1 MDVKLRN
8 ELTYLMIFYSL
19 KRLFEN
25 GDIDKDTFDRL
36 NIKNAESQ
44 GCKVAIIWQ
53 IAHWNL
59 IWFLNRI
66 CDERRPERW
75 KKYKLSIPNWAKK

>member
-1 MDVKLRN
+1 MNTNVKN

-44 GCKVAIIWQ
+44 GCK
-53 IAHWNL
+53 IAV
-59 IWFLNRI
+59 I
-66 CDERRPERW
+66 
-75 KKYKLSIPNWAKK
+75 

>member
-1 MDVKLRN
+1 MRLVMDIRLKN
-8 ELTYLMIFYSL
+8 EITYLMIFYSL

-44 GCKVAIIWQ
+44 GCK
-53 IAHWNL
+53 IAV
-59 IWFLNRI
+59 I
-66 CDERRPERW
+66 
-75 KKYKLSIPNWAKK
+75 